1 LLAPGVVSGKSSLGS
16 QGISFGGSSVAE
28 NSVYID
34 GLNVTDFYNR
44 VGFSSAPFAFFQEFQ
59 VKTGGYSVEFG
70 RTTGGVINAVT
81 RSGTNDFHAGVE
93 MTAEPS
99 AWGLGGRDY
108 IGPDGELYYV
118 SSRDGGTH
126 NKLNVWGS
134 GAIVKDRLFFFGMYE
149 ARDTHV
155 FTPS

>member
-1 LLAPGVVSGKSSLGS
+1 AMLAPGVVSGKSSLGS

-59 VKTGGYSVEFG
+59 VKTGGYSVEYG

-81 RSGTNDFHAGVE
+81 RSGTNDFHAGAE
-93 MTAEPS
+93 MTVEPS
-99 AWGLGGRDY
+99 AWQSSAKDY
-108 IGPDGELYYV
+108 YLSNGDPYIIA
-118 SSRDGGTH
+118 SRDGGTH

-134 GAIVKDRLFFFGMYE
+134 GAIVKDRLFFFG
-149 ARDTHV
+149 
-155 FTPS
+155 